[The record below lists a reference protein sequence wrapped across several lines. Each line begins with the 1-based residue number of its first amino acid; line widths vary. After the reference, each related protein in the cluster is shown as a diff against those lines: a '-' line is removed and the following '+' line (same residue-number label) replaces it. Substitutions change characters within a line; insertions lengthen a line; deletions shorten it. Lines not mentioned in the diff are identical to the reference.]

1 MARRAQRG
9 LVNAAAKQPWLAAC
23 SAKKAEWARLKA
35 ERAGETF
42 TEAGASYMGFAV
54 SALLASALADRPR
67 YCIAFTGDGSFI
79 MNPQILIDGAVHG
92 VRGMILLFDN
102 RRMGAISS
110 LQTAQYGHGR
120 DFATSDDLPVDFV
133 RLATAVQG
141 VYAVEGGDTEEGLK
155 AAQYDA
161 FSKAFA
167 EGAKR
172 LVVGPGL
179 DPGVQMG
186 ALANARG
193 LERAKRLVADA
204 LSQGAELL
212 AGGGPPEGFT
222 RGFFFAP
229 TVLGRVPDTA
239 KIMQEEPFVPVAPIS
254 AFETFDEVIRRA
266 NAVPYGLAGFV
277 FTRSLSTAT
286 RASEALEVGMVGV
299 NGLLLSTVEMPFGGV
314 KSSGMGR
321 EGGRLGILDY
331 LEAKYTKLRLE

>member
-1 MARRAQRG
+1 MKRAAQGLKKVSLELGGHGPVLVFEDADAEQAAQLCLRSKFRNAGQVCASPARFY
-9 LVNAAAKQPWLAAC
+9 VHAAK
-23 SAKKAEWARLKA
+23 
-35 ERAGETF
+35 
-42 TEAGASYMGFAV
+42 
-54 SALLASALADRPR
+54 
-67 YCIAFTGDGSFI
+67 
-79 MNPQILIDGAVHG
+79 
-92 VRGMILLFDN
+92 
-102 RRMGAISS
+102 
-110 LQTAQYGHGR
+110 
-120 DFATSDDLPVDFV
+120 
-133 RLATAVQG
+133 
-141 VYAVEGGDTEEGLK
+141 
-155 AAQYDA
+155 YDA

-172 LVVGPGL
+172 IVVGPGL

-193 LERAKRLVADA
+193 LERAKQLVVDA

-212 AGGGPPEGFT
+212 AGGGPPEGFK

-266 NAVPYGLAGFV
+266 NSVPYGLAGFV

-286 RASEALEVGMVGV
+286 QASEALEVGMVGV
-299 NGLLLSTVEMPFGGV
+299 NDLLLSTVEMPFGGV